1 MLFQIIQDREQ
12 VSIMMDNAIISFGKF
27 NKQKIKINRKMR
39 KISFYALLAGLVFA
53 AASCSNL
60 KPLSQSNFNAT
71 PSPLETVGNSV
82 PVTVNGTF
90 PEKWFNKNATVK
102 ITPVLKYA
110 GTKESYGSAQAY
122 QGENVSGNAI
132 EIPYNRGGNF
142 NMSFTFPYQ
151 PDMLTSELFMRF
163 DAKIKNK
170 SVKLP
175 EVKVADGIVATS
187 ALASAQTTAPSV
199 ADDGFQRIIKQTQ
212 DANIHFV
219 IQQANIRSSETNTQ
233 DMRSWQQRVQD
244 AFNDPRQ
251 NVDIEISA
259 YASPDGGLTLNE
271 RLAAQREK
279 NTTQYLEG
287 ELKRRKIDT
296 DVNARYT
303 AQDWEGF
310 RQLLEASDLQD
321 KELVL
326 RVLSMYPDPETR
338 EREIKNISFVY
349 SDLASTILPQL
360 RRSRITANI
369 EIIGKSD
376 EEIMEFWR
384 ANPKKLSVEELLYA
398 STLTDNDA
406 DKEKIYQYVTVNFP
420 QDYRG
425 WNNMATAYY
434 QRGEYNNAKQALDR
448 AALVS
453 PNAAEVNV
461 NKALFAMM
469 DGNTQSAK
477 ELLGRSSGANNLEAA
492 MGLLYLMEGDYNQAV
507 DAFGD
512 TKSNNAALAQ
522 ILTKNYNAADIT
534 LKAIKNPDAL
544 TYYLMAVIGS
554 RTNNFNDVMTNL
566 RSAITMDKT
575 LVSRALNDL
584 EFTKYRT
591 NQDFMTLLR

>member
-1 MLFQIIQDREQ
+1 MKRNLFYI
-12 VSIMMDNAIISFGKF
+12 
-27 NKQKIKINRKMR
+27 
-39 KISFYALLAGLVFA
+39 LLTGFAVFA
-53 AASCSNL
+53 VSCGKL

-71 PSPLETVGNSV
+71 PSPLETVGNNV

-90 PEKWFNKNATVK
+90 PEKWFKKNATVR

-110 GTKESYGSAQAY
+110 GSKESYGSAQIY

-142 NMSFTFPYQ
+142 NMSFNFPYQ

-175 EVKVADGIVATS
+175 EVKIADGIIATS

-219 IQQANIRSSETNTQ
+219 IQQANIRSSEINSQ
-233 DMRSWQQRVQD
+233 DMRSWQQRVQE
-244 AFNDPRQ
+244 AFDDPRQ
-251 NVDIEISA
+251 NLDIEVSA
-259 YASPDGGLTLNE
+259 YASPDGGLSLNE

-287 ELKRRKIDT
+287 ELKKRKIDA

-310 RQLLEASDLQD
+310 RQLLEASNLQD

-349 SDLASTILPQL
+349 KDLAETILPQL

-384 ANPKKLSVEELLYA
+384 TDPKNLSVEELLYA
-398 STLTDNDA
+398 STLTDDKA

-434 QRGEYNNAKQALDR
+434 QRGDYNNAKQALDR

-461 NKALFAMM
+461 NKALLLMM

-477 ELLGRSSGANNLEAA
+477 ELLGKSSGANNLDAA

-507 DAFGD
+507 DAFGE

-522 ILTKNYNAADIT
+522 ILTRNYSAADIT
-534 LKAIKNPDAL
+534 LKAIQNPDAL
-544 TYYLMAVIGS
+544 TYYLMAIVGS
-554 RTNNFNDVMTNL
+554 RTNNFNNVMTNL
-566 RSAITMDKT
+566 RSAITMDKVMAT
-575 LVSRALNDL
+575 RALNDL
-584 EFTKYRT
+584 EFAKYRT
-591 NQDFMTLLR
+591 NQDFMALLK

>member
-1 MLFQIIQDREQ
+1 
-12 VSIMMDNAIISFGKF
+12 
-27 NKQKIKINRKMR
+27 MR
-39 KISFYALLAGLVFA
+39 KKSFYFLLAAVAVL
-53 AASCSNL
+53 AASCSTL
-60 KPLSQSNFNAT
+60 KPLSPSNFNAT
-71 PSPLETVGNSV
+71 PSPLETVGNEV

-90 PEKWFNKNATVK
+90 PEKWFNRNATVR

-110 GTKESYGSAQAY
+110 GSKESYGSAQTY

-132 EIPYNRGGNF
+132 EIPYARGGNF
-142 NMSFTFPYQ
+142 NMNFRFPYH
-151 PDMLTSELFMRF
+151 PEMLNSELYMRF

-170 SVKLP
+170 TVKLP

-187 ALASAQTTAPSV
+187 ALASAQSTAPSV

-219 IQQANIRSSETNTQ
+219 IQQANIRASETGSQ
-233 DMRSWQQRVQD
+233 DMRTWQQRVQE

-251 NVDIEISA
+251 NLDIEVSA
-259 YASPDGGLTLNE
+259 YASPDGGLSLNE
-271 RLAAQREK
+271 RLAAEREK
-279 NTTQYLEG
+279 NTTQYLQG
-287 ELKRRKIDT
+287 ELKRRNIAT

-310 RQLLEASDLQD
+310 RQLLESSDLQD
-321 KELVL
+321 KDLVL

-349 SDLASTILPQL
+349 KDLAETILPQL

-369 EIIGKSD
+369 ELIGKSD

-384 ANPKKLSVEELLYA
+384 NDAKALSVEELLYA

-420 QDYRG
+420 QDFRG
-425 WNNMATAYY
+425 WNNMATTYY
-434 QRGEYNNAKQALDR
+434 QRGDYNSAKQALER

-453 PNAAEVNV
+453 PNAPEVNV
-461 NKALFAMM
+461 NKALFSMM
-469 DGNTQSAK
+469 DGDTQNAK
-477 ELLGRSSGANNLEAA
+477 ELLGGASGANNLDAA

-507 DAFGD
+507 DAYGS

-522 ILTKNYNAADIT
+522 ILTRDYNAAENT
-534 LKAIKNPDAL
+534 LKDIQNPDAL
-544 TYYLMAVIGS
+544 TYYLMAIVGS
-554 RTNNFNDVMTNL
+554 RTNNFNNVITNL
-566 RSAITMDKT
+566 RSAITMDSSMA
-575 LVSRALNDL
+575 SRALNDL
-584 EFTKYRT
+584 EFAKYRT
-591 NQDFMTLLR
+591 NQDFMGLLR

>member
-1 MLFQIIQDREQ
+1 
-12 VSIMMDNAIISFGKF
+12 
-27 NKQKIKINRKMR
+27 
-39 KISFYALLAGLVFA
+39 
-53 AASCSNL
+53 
-60 KPLSQSNFNAT
+60 
-71 PSPLETVGNSV
+71 
-82 PVTVNGTF
+82 
-90 PEKWFNKNATVK
+90 
-102 ITPVLKYA
+102 
-110 GTKESYGSAQAY
+110 
-122 QGENVSGNAI
+122 
-132 EIPYNRGGNF
+132 
-142 NMSFTFPYQ
+142 MSFTFPYQ

-575 LVSRALNDL
+575 MAARALNDL
-584 EFTKYRT
+584 EFAKYRT
-591 NQDFMTLLR
+591 NQDFMTLLK

>member
-1 MLFQIIQDREQ
+1 
-12 VSIMMDNAIISFGKF
+12 
-27 NKQKIKINRKMR
+27 MR

-53 AASCSNL
+53 AVSCSNL

-110 GTKESYGSAQAY
+110 GTKESYGSAQTY

-142 NMSFTFPYQ
+142 NMSFSFPYQ
-151 PDMLTSELFMRF
+151 TDMLTSELFMRF

-271 RLAAQREK
+271 RLAAQRER

-544 TYYLMAVIGS
+544 TYYLMAVVGS

-575 LVSRALNDL
+575 MATRALDDL
-584 EFTKYRT
+584 EFAKYRT

>member
-1 MLFQIIQDREQ
+1 
-12 VSIMMDNAIISFGKF
+12 
-27 NKQKIKINRKMR
+27 MR

-110 GTKESYGSAQAY
+110 GTKESYGSAQTY

-142 NMSFTFPYQ
+142 NMSFSFPYQ
-151 PDMLTSELFMRF
+151 TDMLTSELFMRF

-271 RLAAQREK
+271 RLAAQRER

-544 TYYLMAVIGS
+544 TYYLMAVVGS

-575 LVSRALNDL
+575 MATRALDDL
-584 EFTKYRT
+584 EFAKYRT

>member
-1 MLFQIIQDREQ
+1 
-12 VSIMMDNAIISFGKF
+12 
-27 NKQKIKINRKMR
+27 MR

-110 GTKESYGSAQAY
+110 GTKESYGSAQTY

-142 NMSFTFPYQ
+142 NMSFSFPYQ
-151 PDMLTSELFMRF
+151 TDMLTSELFMRF

-271 RLAAQREK
+271 RLAAQRER

-575 LVSRALNDL
+575 MAARALNDL
-584 EFTKYRT
+584 EFAKYRT
-591 NQDFMTLLR
+591 NQDFMTLLK

>member
-1 MLFQIIQDREQ
+1 
-12 VSIMMDNAIISFGKF
+12 
-27 NKQKIKINRKMR
+27 MR

-110 GTKESYGSAQAY
+110 GTKESYGSAQTY

-142 NMSFTFPYQ
+142 NMSFSFPYQ
-151 PDMLTSELFMRF
+151 TDMLTSELFMRF

-575 LVSRALNDL
+575 MAARALNDL
-584 EFTKYRT
+584 EFAKYRT
-591 NQDFMTLLR
+591 NQDFMTLLK

>member
-1 MLFQIIQDREQ
+1 
-12 VSIMMDNAIISFGKF
+12 
-27 NKQKIKINRKMR
+27 MR
-39 KISFYALLAGLVFA
+39 KISFYALLAGLVFTA
-53 AASCSNL
+53 VSCSNL

-110 GTKESYGSAQAY
+110 GTKESYGSAQTY

-142 NMSFTFPYQ
+142 NMSFSFPYQ
-151 PDMLTSELFMRF
+151 TDMLTSELFMRF

-522 ILTKNYNAADIT
+522 ILTKNYNVADIT

-544 TYYLMAVIGS
+544 TYYLMAVVGS

-575 LVSRALNDL
+575 MATRALNDL
-584 EFTKYRT
+584 EFAKYRT

>member
-1 MLFQIIQDREQ
+1 
-12 VSIMMDNAIISFGKF
+12 
-27 NKQKIKINRKMR
+27 MR

-110 GTKESYGSAQAY
+110 GTKESYGSAQTY

-575 LVSRALNDL
+575 MATRALDDL
-584 EFTKYRT
+584 EFAKYRT

>member
-1 MLFQIIQDREQ
+1 
-12 VSIMMDNAIISFGKF
+12 
-27 NKQKIKINRKMR
+27 MR

-110 GTKESYGSAQAY
+110 GTKESYGSAQTY

-142 NMSFTFPYQ
+142 NMSFSFPYQ
-151 PDMLTSELFMRF
+151 TDMLTSELFMRF

-187 ALASAQTTAPSV
+187 ALASAPTTAPSV

-575 LVSRALNDL
+575 MAARALNDL
-584 EFTKYRT
+584 EFAKYRT
-591 NQDFMTLLR
+591 NQDFMTLLK

>member
-1 MLFQIIQDREQ
+1 
-12 VSIMMDNAIISFGKF
+12 
-27 NKQKIKINRKMR
+27 MR
-39 KISFYALLAGLVFA
+39 KNSFYALLVGLAVVA
-53 AASCSNL
+53 TSCSNL
-60 KPLSQSNFNAT
+60 KPLSQSNFNVT
-71 PSPLETVGNSV
+71 PSPLETVGNNV

-90 PEKWFNKNATVK
+90 PEKWFNKKATVK

-110 GTKESYGSAQAY
+110 GTKESYGSTQTY
-122 QGENVSGNAI
+122 QGEKVSGNGI

-142 NMSFTFPYQ
+142 NMSFNFPYQ

-170 SVKLP
+170 TVKLP
-175 EVKVADGIVATS
+175 EVKVADGIIATS
-187 ALASAQTTAPSV
+187 ALASAQNTAPSV
-199 ADDGFQRIIKQTQ
+199 APDGFQRIIKQTQ
-212 DANIHFV
+212 EANIHFI
-219 IQQANIRSSETNTQ
+219 IQQANIRSSETNKQ
-233 DMRSWQQRVQD
+233 DMRTWQQRVQD

-251 NVDIEISA
+251 NVDVEISA
-259 YASPDGGLTLNE
+259 YASPDGGVSLNE

-279 NTTQYLEG
+279 NTTQYLES
-287 ELKRRKIDT
+287 ELKKRNVNV

-338 EREIKNISFVY
+338 EREIKNISSVY

-376 EEIMEFWR
+376 EEIMDFWR
-384 ANPKKLSVEELLYA
+384 TNPKKLSVEELLYA

-406 DKEKIYQYVTVNFP
+406 DREKIYQYVTVNFP

-434 QRGEYNNAKQALDR
+434 QRGEYNNARQALDR

-453 PNAAEVNV
+453 PNAPEVNV

-469 DGNTQSAK
+469 DGNTSLAK
-477 ELLGRSSGANNLEAA
+477 ELLGKSSGANNLDAA

-522 ILTKNYNAADIT
+522 ILTKNYNAADFT
-534 LKAIKNPDAL
+534 LKAIKTPDAL
-544 TYYLMAVIGS
+544 TYYLMAIVGA
-554 RTNNFNDVMTNL
+554 RTNNFSDVMSNL
-566 RSAITMDKT
+566 RSAITMDKAMA
-575 LVSRALNDL
+575 VRALNDL
-584 EFTKYRT
+584 EFAKYKS
-591 NQDFMTLLR
+591 NVDFINLLK

>member
-1 MLFQIIQDREQ
+1 
-12 VSIMMDNAIISFGKF
+12 
-27 NKQKIKINRKMR
+27 MR
-39 KISFYALLAGLVFA
+39 KNSFYALLVGLAVVA
-53 AASCSNL
+53 TSCSNL
-60 KPLSQSNFNAT
+60 KPLSQSNFNVT
-71 PSPLETVGNSV
+71 PSPLETVGNNV

-90 PEKWFNKNATVK
+90 PEKWFNKKATVK

-110 GTKESYGSAQAY
+110 GTKESYGSTQTY
-122 QGENVSGNAI
+122 QGEKVSGNGI

-142 NMSFTFPYQ
+142 NMSFNFPYQ

-170 SVKLP
+170 TVKLP
-175 EVKVADGIVATS
+175 EVKVADGIIATS
-187 ALASAQTTAPSV
+187 TLASAQNTAPSV
-199 ADDGFQRIIKQTQ
+199 APDGFQRIIKQTQ
-212 DANIHFV
+212 EANIHFI
-219 IQQANIRSSETNTQ
+219 IQQANIRSSETNKQ
-233 DMRSWQQRVQD
+233 DMRTWQQRVQD

-251 NVDIEISA
+251 NVDVEISA
-259 YASPDGGLTLNE
+259 YASPDGGVSLNE

-279 NTTQYLEG
+279 NTTQYLES
-287 ELKRRKIDT
+287 ELKKRNVNVDI
-296 DVNARYT
+296 NARYT

-338 EREIKNISFVY
+338 EREIKNISSVY

-376 EEIMEFWR
+376 EEIMDFWR
-384 ANPKKLSVEELLYA
+384 TNPKKLSVEELLYA

-406 DKEKIYQYVTVNFP
+406 DREKIYQYVTVNFP

-434 QRGEYNNAKQALDR
+434 QRGEYNNARQALDR

-453 PNAAEVNV
+453 PNAPEVNV

-469 DGNTQSAK
+469 DGNTSLAK
-477 ELLGRSSGANNLEAA
+477 ELLGKSSGANNLDAA

-522 ILTKNYNAADIT
+522 ILTKNYNAADFT
-534 LKAIKNPDAL
+534 LKAIKTPDAL
-544 TYYLMAVIGS
+544 TYYLMAIVGA
-554 RTNNFNDVMTNL
+554 RTNNFSDVMSNL
-566 RSAITMDKT
+566 RSAITMDKAMA
-575 LVSRALNDL
+575 VRALNDL
-584 EFTKYRT
+584 EFAKYKS
-591 NQDFMTLLR
+591 NVDFINLLK